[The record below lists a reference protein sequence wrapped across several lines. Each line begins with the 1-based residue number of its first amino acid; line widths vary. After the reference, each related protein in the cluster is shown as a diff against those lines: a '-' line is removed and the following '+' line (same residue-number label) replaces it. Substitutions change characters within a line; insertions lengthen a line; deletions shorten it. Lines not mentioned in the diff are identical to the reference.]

1 MTSRSRSRTSG
12 PKPSYFAVSVSG
24 TDGIGTMEWNSAIGG
39 KLVAQG
45 NQGKIVISCK
55 CACGGFTVRNYTDG
69 VTFGVLVP
77 PDGKPLIFV
86 ISDVSPGQGI
96 SLKDPFTMASSRG
109 VDLTD
114 TRNSDL
120 GLRVIVRYN
129 IVPQSL
135 RNYIYAHRGCSDKT

>member
-45 NQGKIVISCK
+45 NQGKIIISCK

-114 TRNSDL
+114 TRNQPETLTWDSVS
-120 GLRVIVRYN
+120 LRVIT
-129 IVPQSL
+129 SF
-135 RNYIYAHRGCSDKT
+135 HRV